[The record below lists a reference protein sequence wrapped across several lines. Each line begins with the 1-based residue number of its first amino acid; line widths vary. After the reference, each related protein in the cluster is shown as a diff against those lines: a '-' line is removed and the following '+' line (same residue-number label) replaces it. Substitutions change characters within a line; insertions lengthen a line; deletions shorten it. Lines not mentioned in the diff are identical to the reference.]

1 MKDNATVTLFQLQEF
16 IRRVLAL
23 NLPEALWVEAEIAE
37 VGQSRGHSFLSLVQ
51 KDADAA
57 EPVATAQAVI
67 WQNNLAAIS
76 RKIGSELLQ
85 QLLVQGRQL
94 RLKAR
99 VEHHERFGLKLVIE
113 DLDPAYSI
121 GQLEIQRR
129 QILERLRAEQL
140 TERNAAIRPGEVLQR
155 VAVISS
161 RQGAGYQDFI
171 EHLRGNPYGYSFHC
185 ELFPAAVQGQTAET
199 DICRSL
205 ERIGRQAHHFD
216 CTVIIRGGG
225 ARLDLGAFDGYDIC
239 RAIAQHPLPVFTGIG
254 HDVNESLAD
263 LCAQLALKTPT
274 AVADFLIRRQL
285 DFEGQ
290 LLLMAQRIQAIGKQR
305 IGAARLQTEQLE
317 QNARRQ
323 SAEYLIRK
331 SQQLELLERD
341 GRRELRSILRL
352 ADKELDQMNQL
363 SVQLQPQTTLERGF
377 TITLKDGRRLRSATE
392 LQPGDR
398 IETLFSDGSIGSHIP
413 TQNEP

>member
-1 MKDNATVTLFQLQEF
+1 MADQTSITLLQLQEF

-37 VGQSRGHSFLSLVQ
+37 LGQSRGHVYLSLVQ
-51 KDADAA
+51 KEEDAV
-57 EPVATAQAVI
+57 EPVAAAQAVI
-67 WQNNLAAIS
+67 WQNNLAAVS

-99 VEHHERFGLKLVIE
+99 VDYHERFGLKLVIE
-113 DLDPAYSI
+113 ELDPAYTI
-121 GQLEIQRR
+121 GQLELQRR
-129 QILERLRAEQL
+129 QTLERLREEQL
-140 TERNAAIRPGEVLQR
+140 TKRNAAIRPNEVLQR

-161 RQGAGYQDFI
+161 KQGAGYQDFI
-171 EHLRGNPYGYSFHC
+171 EHLRNNPYGYKYHC
-185 ELFPAAVQGQTAET
+185 ELFPATVQGQTASIE
-199 DICRSL
+199 IGRSL
-205 ERIGRQAHHFD
+205 ERIARQAHHFD

-225 ARLDLGAFDGYDIC
+225 ARLDLGVFDDYDIC
-239 RAIAQHPLPVFTGIG
+239 RAIALHPLPVFTGIG

-290 LLLMAQRIQAIGKQR
+290 LLLIAQRIQVIGKQR
-305 IGAARLQTEQLE
+305 IAAARLQTEQWE
-317 QNARRQ
+317 QSARRH
-323 SAEYLIRK
+323 SAAYLIRQN
-331 SQQLELLERD
+331 QQLELLQRD
-341 GRRELRSILRL
+341 GRRELRNILRV
-352 ADKELDQMNQL
+352 AEKELNQMNQL

-377 TITLKDGRRLRSATE
+377 TITLKEGHRLRSAAE

-398 IETLFSDGSIGSHIP
+398 IETIFADGSIGSNIP
-413 TQNEP
+413 TSNEI

>member
-23 NLPEALWVEAEIAE
+23 NLPDALWVEAEIAE
-37 VGQSRGHSFLSLVQ
+37 AGQSRGHSFLSLVQ

-76 RKIGSELLQ
+76 RKIGAELLP
-85 QLLVQGRQL
+85 QLLMPGRQL

-99 VEHHERFGLKLVIE
+99 VEHHERFGLKLVVE
-113 DLDPAYSI
+113 DLDPAYTI
-121 GQLEIQRR
+121 GQLEMQRR
-129 QILERLRAEQL
+129 QTLERLRAEQL
-140 TERNAAIRPGEVLQR
+140 TERNAALQPGAVLQR

-171 EHLRGNPYGYSFHC
+171 EHLRGNPYGYGFHC
-185 ELFPAAVQGQTAET
+185 ELFPASVQGQTAET

-205 ERIGRQAHHFD
+205 ERIARQANHFD

-263 LCAQLALKTPT
+263 LCAQQALKTPT

-290 LLLMAQRIQAIGKQR
+290 LIQIAQWLQTVTRQRIAAERLRVEQSGQAIHRHSKQYLLR
-305 IGAARLQTEQLE
+305 QNQLLDLLQ
-317 QNARRQ
+317 
-323 SAEYLIRK
+323 
-331 SQQLELLERD
+331 RD
-341 GRRELRSILRL
+341 GRRELRNTLRL
-352 ADKELDQMNQL
+352 ADKELEQMNLL

-377 TITLKDGRRLRSATE
+377 TITLKDGRRLRSAAE

-398 IETLFSDGSIGSHIP
+398 IETIFPDGSIGSHIP